1 MSGPPAHSPPPRP
14 GIAIRTRT
22 RSDYRRRIAAV
33 VHYLEQNLDARPTL
47 AELAAIAGFSTFHFH
62 RVFRAIVGEAVQE
75 HQRRLRLERAAR
87 RLLTTRRSVTRIAF
101 EAGYEALEPF
111 SRAFHA
117 TFGRSPSAFRRGAAP
132 PPLAAAPAPQPARKR
147 PLAQPGERHAGE
159 PGRRAAD
166 AASQVRIQRLEP
178 MRVVCVRHI
187 GPYTEVSTSWRRLY
201 EWAGRNGL
209 LGPGVR
215 NIGITHDDPQLTPS
229 DRIRYDACL
238 TLDAKPGPA
247 DGDIVAATIA
257 GGEYAVIEHVG
268 GYEFL
273 SESYRRLYGDWLPA
287 SGREPADTPGFEL
300 YVSGPDEAGPPR
312 TLIHVP
318 LEPRR

>member
-1 MSGPPAHSPPPRP
+1 MSRAPAPSPTTRP
-14 GIAIRTRT
+14 ELAVRTRT

-33 VHYLEQNLDARPTL
+33 VHHLEQHLDERPTL

-87 RLLTTRRSVTRIAF
+87 RLRTTRRSVTRIAF

-111 SRAFHA
+111 SRAFRA
-117 TFGRSPSAFRRGAAP
+117 TFGRSPSAFRRGSAP
-132 PPLAAAPAPQPARKR
+132 PPLAAAPAPLPARKR
-147 PLAQPGERHAGE
+147 PPAQPGTRHAGE
-159 PGRRAAD
+159 RGRRPAAE
-166 AASQVRIQRLEP
+166 ASPVRIQRLQP
-178 MRVVCVRHI
+178 TRVVCVRHI
-187 GPYTEVSTSWRRLY
+187 GPYTEVSTAWRRLY

-238 TLDAKPGPA
+238 TLDAEPGPA

-268 GYEFL
+268 GYESL
-273 SESYRRLYGDWLPA
+273 SESYRRLYGEWLPA
-287 SGREPADTPGFEL
+287 SGREPADVPAFEL

-312 TLIHVP
+312 TLIHLP
-318 LEPRR
+318 LAPKR

>member
-1 MSGPPAHSPPPRP
+1 MSRASAPSPAPHPEL
-14 GIAIRTRT
+14 AVRTRT

-33 VHYLEQNLDARPTL
+33 VHYLEQHLDARPTL

-62 RVFRAIVGEAVQE
+62 RVFRALVGEAVQE

-111 SRAFHA
+111 SRAFRA
-117 TFGRSPSAFRRGAAP
+117 AFGRSPSAFRRGSTP
-132 PPLAAAPAPQPARKR
+132 PPLTAAPAPRPARKR
-147 PLAQPGERHAGE
+147 PAAQPGTRPAGE
-159 PGRRAAD
+159 GARRLRA
-166 AASQVRIQRLEP
+166 AASQVHIEILEP

-187 GPYTEVSTSWRRLY
+187 GPYDEVSTAWRRLY
-201 EWAGRNGL
+201 EWAGRNGM

-215 NIGITHDDPQLTPS
+215 HIGISHDDPQLTPA

-238 TLDAKPGPA
+238 VLDALPGPA
-247 DGDIVAATIA
+247 DGDIVATTIA

-268 GYEFL
+268 GYESL
-273 SESYRRLYGDWLPA
+273 SESYRRLYGEWLPA

-300 YVSGPDEAGPPR
+300 YLGVPDGDAPPR

-318 LEPRR
+318 LEPKR